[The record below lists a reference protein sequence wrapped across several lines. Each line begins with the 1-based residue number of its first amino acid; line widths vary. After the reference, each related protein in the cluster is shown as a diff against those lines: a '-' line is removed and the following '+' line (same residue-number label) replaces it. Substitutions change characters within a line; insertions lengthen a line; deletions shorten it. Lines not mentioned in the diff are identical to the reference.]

1 MRKLLFVPADP
12 RISQALEQGLRSQ
25 RERWQWCIASN
36 AGIAEDRL
44 AENDLDGVVADLGWD
59 TGRAILIKAR
69 ESFPEVARIGVVSPG
84 QLKIPRPS
92 PAYVQQVISN
102 LLDLRELDVAVE
114 RSCRLRDV
122 LRGERICQTVGE
134 LGELPS
140 APAVYLELMENLEQA
155 DVSVGEIAEIIEG
168 DAAISAKLLQMVNSS
183 VFRTSREIATIKM
196 AAGFL
201 GLEVVKNLVL
211 SLGAFQAFE
220 SLPAMHDFS
229 LSALQAHGRFTAAIA
244 GQLGLAKD
252 VRDAAIVASLL
263 HDIGKLVLAYKMPD
277 RFARLVA
284 RARTEKRALYR
295 IEEELWGI
303 THAEV
308 GAYLL
313 GLWGLPIRVTEAIA
327 YHHAPSSV
335 PHHSFDAVAGVYVA
349 NLLAHEN
356 DGSAEPREC
365 DLALLET
372 LGVANQLPSWKEMA
386 TRTSLLQ
393 QEGLQRGLES
403 NAKQRVPVS

>member
-12 RISQALEQGLRSQ
+12 RTSQALEQALRAKQ
-25 RERWQWCIASN
+25 EGWEWCIASS
-36 AGIAEDRL
+36 AGMAQDRL
-44 AENDLDGVVADLGWD
+44 AEGELDAVVSDLGWE
-59 TGRAILIKAR
+59 TGHAILIKAR
-69 ESFPEVARIGVVSPG
+69 ESFPEVARIGVVSPS
-84 QLKIPRPS
+84 QLKIPNFS
-92 PAYVQQVISN
+92 YVQQVTSN
-102 LLDLRELDVAVE
+102 LLDLGELHVAVE

-140 APAVYLELMENLEQA
+140 APAVYLELMEKLNQA
-155 DVSVGEIAEIIEG
+155 DASIGEIAEIIEG
-168 DAAISAKLLQMVNSS
+168 DTAISAKLLQMVNSS
-183 VFRTSREIATIKM
+183 MFRTSREIVTVKM

-201 GLEVVKNLVL
+201 GLEVMKNLIL

-220 SLPAMHDFS
+220 ALPAISEFS
-229 LSALQAHGRFTAAIA
+229 LSGLQSHGRLTAAIA
-244 GQLGLAKD
+244 GQLGLPKD
-252 VRDAAIVASLL
+252 VRDAAIVAALL
-263 HDIGKLVLAYKMPD
+263 HDIGKLVLVYKMPD
-277 RFARLVA
+277 RFARLLA
-284 RARTEKRALYR
+284 RARSEKRPLYR

-335 PHHSFDAVAGVYVA
+335 PHHCFDAVAGVHVA

-356 DGSAEPREC
+356 EGSAEQCEW
-365 DLALLET
+365 DFALLET
-372 LGVANQLPSWKEMA
+372 LGVADQLPDWKEMA
-386 TRTSLLQ
+386 VQTSLVQ
-393 QEGLQRGLES
+393 REGLQRGSES
-403 NAKQRVPVS
+403 KTRQRVPVS